1 MANPWEEA
9 KAQSEAAERGD
20 ITGSSRYNPFTGR
33 LEGAD
38 FDTQVSDAK
47 TFTYRDPNTGE
58 TKTATSTTAITET
71 PTGVNLPKDY
81 SKIRVNTSTLQG
93 VYGASDPN
101 SLTYNERVARNMV
114 PDYARLPVGEQNMF
128 QLVAEATGGRSGR
141 ALYERL
147 VESSYDDSIRGE
159 YRSPQS
165 LVYGMAQQYGVDLSS
180 TPGGGGSGSS
190 GAYTGPRESVT
201 VMAESD
207 IRATANALALE
218 MIGRPLNDKEIE
230 RVTKRMRTAEQEQP
244 QITRGTAAR
253 TETVQ
258 GLTAQGR
265 QDILRDVISKRP
277 EFEKYQLDTTVMD
290 AMNAYVQEKRQVVDV

>member
-9 KAQSEAAERGD
+9 KAASAAAERGD
-20 ITGSSRYNPFTGR
+20 IAGSSRYNPFTGR

-47 TFTYRDPNTGE
+47 TFTYRDPDTGE

-147 VESSYDDSIRGE
+147 VESSYDMSVRGE

-165 LVYGMAQQYGVDLSS
+165 LVYGMAQQYGVDLGSR
-180 TPGGGGSGSS
+180 PVGGSSGSS
-190 GAYTGPRESVT
+190 GAYAGPRET
-201 VMAESD
+201 ITMASERDLRTAVDAMASQVLG
-207 IRATANALALE
+207 RAATEDEFKKALE
-218 MIGRPLNDKEIE
+218 Q
-230 RVTKRMRTAEQEQP
+230 VRTAEQAEP
-244 QITRGTAAR
+244 TITTTGVGR
-253 TETVQ
+253 TVTQ
-258 GLTAQGR
+258 SGLTAEGRSDIIREALMQGPEAE
-265 QDILRDVISKRP
+265 DFGKATKMMDLFYSALEARP
-277 EFEKYQLDTTVMD
+277 EG
-290 AMNAYVQEKRQVVDV
+290 A